1 MSRTFFVLF
10 SGMVAFFGARAQAN
24 DLEAVQKAIQEAWG
38 RHSSMTARMRIES
51 HRAYED
57 AVNEGRGEGLVEV
70 LRKGSAYL
78 QRKDLHTEMRR
89 TAADPQE
96 SVFMPLDVT
105 IIMDGENEH
114 EYLIR
119 GSGDQRFYAK
129 VPFNP
134 AISVVPQM
142 LIEFLGRS
150 AELKALPEQTIDDQK
165 VWVIE
170 AVRSE
175 PNPKTK
181 TLRTV
186 LYFLQDSGALRRQEE
201 YDAAGVKLETIDH
214 TDFQFDVEL
223 DPQRFVLDL
232 PPGARLIDKTQ
243 KRTPTTGPATQPG
256 EAASEP
262 TWSSPV
268 RGYLGAPA
276 SQPSTPVPSRA
287 PSTAPAAPVRP
298 DRT

>member
-10 SGMVAFFGARAQAN
+10 SGMAAFFASSAQAS

-38 RHSSMTARMRIES
+38 RHSSMTARMRMES
-51 HRAYED
+51 HRAQGD
-57 AVNEGRGEGLVEV
+57 AVYEGRGEGIVEV
-70 LRKGSAYL
+70 LRKGSLYV
-78 QRKDLHTEMRR
+78 QRKEVHTEMTR

-96 SVFMPLDVT
+96 SAFMPYDAT
-105 IIMDGENEH
+105 IILDGES

-119 GSGDQRFYAK
+119 GSGDQKFYTK
-129 VPFNP
+129 VPVNP
-134 AISVVPQM
+134 GMSVVPQTV
-142 LIEFLGRS
+142 IEFLGQS

-170 AVRSE
+170 GVRSE

-201 YDAAGVKLETIDH
+201 FDAAGVKLETIDYV
-214 TDFQFDVEL
+214 DFQFDVEL
-223 DPQRFVLDL
+223 DPQRFVLEL

-256 EAASEP
+256 EAAGQP
-262 TWSSPV
+262 IWSSPI

-276 SQPSTPVPSRA
+276 SQPSTPA
-287 PSTAPAAPVRP
+287 PSTAPSSAPAAPVRP

>member
-1 MSRTFFVLF
+1 
-10 SGMVAFFGARAQAN
+10 
-24 DLEAVQKAIQEAWG
+24 
-38 RHSSMTARMRIES
+38 MT
-51 HRAYED
+51 
-57 AVNEGRGEGLVEV
+57 
-70 LRKGSAYL
+70 
-78 QRKDLHTEMRR
+78 R

-96 SVFMPLDVT
+96 SAFMPYDAT
-105 IIMDGENEH
+105 IILDGES
-114 EYLIR
+114 EYHSR
-119 GSGDQRFYAK
+119 QRRPEILHQGAGQPRH
-129 VPFNP
+129 VGR
-134 AISVVPQM
+134 AAAV
-142 LIEFLGRS
+142 IEFLGQS

-170 AVRSE
+170 GVRSE

-201 YDAAGVKLETIDH
+201 FDAAGVKLETIDYV
-214 TDFQFDVEL
+214 DFQFDVEL
-223 DPQRFVLDL
+223 DPQRFVLEL

-256 EAASEP
+256 EAAGQP
-262 TWSSPV
+262 IWSSPI

-276 SQPSTPVPSRA
+276 SQPSTPA
-287 PSTAPAAPVRP
+287 PSTAPSSAPAAPVRP